1 MSSTFSSIKKIF
13 AVGGRRSREED
24 RKSSEP
30 ADMKIGKPTD
40 VKRNFHVERTANG

>member
-30 ADMKIGKPTD
+30 DMKIGTPTD
-40 VKRNFHVERTANG
+40 VKRNIHVERTANG